1 LEVEPVRFR
10 GRSVV
15 WSVAAPTL
23 ALCALLLVTVAVAA
37 RALVHVQV
45 EANEAIDQA
54 LSAAEAAEQLEEVF
68 LECRGHLSD
77 YAITGRP
84 NEIERARLYGKENGA
99 RLVQIDSLHIS
110 ERGHALVAELRR
122 YTVALQNAL
131 DKFPISPSVDARDAA
146 VENVLAT
153 MLDPQ
158 ILSRA
163 REERELFVDALH
175 AARLQGAQVTTRAGW
190 ALLALGL
197 IGVVGGTLAGIG
209 IARSLR
215 RELVELSIPIRSAM
229 GSLDEVV
236 GPVQVF
242 SSDNFA
248 GLDSALDS
256 VALRVS
262 QVVERLQ
269 SAERQRLRNDQLA
282 ALGQLAAGL
291 AHELRNPL
299 TAMKTIVDAA
309 RRRDGN
315 ERMDERDLAV
325 LSEEISRLDA
335 SLQSFLD
342 YARPPQLAKCDVDL
356 GTVAEKTR
364 QLLSGRA
371 EQQAIRVA
379 IEQPQGPIDVRA
391 DPEQLRQL
399 LLNLSLNAFDAIG
412 HDGELAIR
420 IEPGE
425 RGGALVSVTDS
436 GGGISQAVRN
446 RLFDPFVS
454 TKESGTGLGL
464 TICRRIVEDHGGR
477 IDVADNP
484 SGGAVFTIWL
494 PADEANDA
502 HALGR

>member
-1 LEVEPVRFR
+1 VHFL

-23 ALCALLLVTVAVAA
+23 ALCGLLLITVAVAA
-37 RALVHVQV
+37 RALVRVQF
-45 EANEAIDQA
+45 EADEAIDQS

-84 NEIERARLYGKENGA
+84 NEIEQARKSGKDNDARLA
-99 RLVQIDSLHIS
+99 QIDGLHIS
-110 ERGHALVAELRR
+110 ERGHALVSELRR
-122 YTVALQNAL
+122 YTVALQGAL
-131 DKFPISPSVDARDAA
+131 DKIPISPSPYARDAA
-146 VENVLAT
+146 VERVLAT

-158 ILSRA
+158 ILSKA

-175 AARLQGAQVTTRAGW
+175 AARLHGAEVTTRAGW
-190 ALLALGL
+190 ALFGLGL
-197 IGVVGGTLAGIG
+197 VGVIGGTLAGFA

-248 GLDSALDS
+248 GLDAALDG
-256 VALRVS
+256 VAQRVS

-269 SAERQRLRNDQLA
+269 AAERQRLRNDQLA

-299 TAMKTIVDAA
+299 TAMKTIVDAG
-309 RRRDGN
+309 RRRGRDGTI
-315 ERMDERDLAV
+315 DERDLAV
-325 LSEEISRLDA
+325 LSEEIARLDT

-342 YARPPQLAKCDVDL
+342 YARPPQMAKCDVEL
-356 GTVAEKTR
+356 GSVAEKTR
-364 QLLSGRA
+364 QLLAGRS
-371 EQQAIRVA
+371 EQQSIRVS
-379 IEQPQGPIDVRA
+379 IDQPLEPVVVRA
-391 DPEQLRQL
+391 DPVQLRQL

-412 HDGELAIR
+412 HDGKLEIR
-420 IEPGE
+420 IRPAE
-425 RGGALVSVTDS
+425 RGGAVVTVTDS
-436 GGGISQAVRN
+436 GAGISQRVRD
-446 RLFDPFVS
+446 RLFEPFVS

-484 SGGAVFTIWL
+484 SGGAVFTVWL
-494 PADEANDA
+494 PASEANNADA
-502 HALGR
+502 ANR

>member
-1 LEVEPVRFR
+1 
-10 GRSVV
+10 
-15 WSVAAPTL
+15 
-23 ALCALLLVTVAVAA
+23 LLVTVAVAA
-37 RALVHVQV
+37 RALVRVQV
-45 EANEAIDQA
+45 EADEAIDQA

-77 YAITGRP
+77 YAITGRAG
-84 NEIERARLYGKENGA
+84 EIDQARRSGKENGA
-99 RLVQIDSLHIS
+99 RLVQIDGLHIS
-110 ERGHALVAELRR
+110 ERGHALVAELRG

-131 DKFPISPSVDARDAA
+131 DKIPLSPSVDARDAA
-146 VENVLAT
+146 VEGVLAT

-175 AARLQGAQVTTRAGW
+175 AARLHGAEVTTRAGW
-190 ALLALGL
+190 ALFGLGL
-197 IGVVGGTLAGIG
+197 VGVVGGALAGLG

-229 GSLDEVV
+229 GSLDEVA

-248 GLDSALDS
+248 GLDAALDS
-256 VALRVS
+256 VAQRVS

-309 RRRDGN
+309 RRHGRDGSI
-315 ERMDERDLAV
+315 DERDLAV
-325 LSEEISRLDA
+325 LSEEISRLDG

-342 YARPPQLAKCDVDL
+342 YARPPRIAKSDVDL
-356 GTVAEKTR
+356 GTVAEKTQ
-364 QLLSGRA
+364 QLLAGRA
-371 EQQAIRVA
+371 DQQSIR
-379 IEQPQGPIDVRA
+379 ISIQQPQGPVVVHA

-399 LLNLSLNAFDAIG
+399 LLNLSLNALDAIG
-412 HDGELAIR
+412 HDGKIEIR
-420 IEPGE
+420 IQPAE
-425 RGGALVSVTDS
+425 RGGAIVSVIDT
-436 GGGISQAVRN
+436 GAGIPRAVRD
-446 RLFDPFVS
+446 RLFEPFFS

-464 TICRRIVEDHGGR
+464 TTCRRIVEDHGGR

-484 SGGAVFTIWL
+484 SGGAVFTVWL
-494 PADEANDA
+494 PANESNNADA
-502 HALGR
+502 VDR

>member
-1 LEVEPVRFR
+1 VRFP
-10 GRSVV
+10 GRSAI

-23 ALCALLLVTVAVAA
+23 ALCALLLITVAVAA
-37 RALVHVQV
+37 RALVRVQR
-45 EANEAIDQA
+45 EADEAIDQA

-84 NEIERARLYGKENGA
+84 NEIERARQFGKENVA
-99 RLVQIDSLHIS
+99 RLVQIDSLRIS

-131 DKFPISPSVDARDAA
+131 DKIPLSASVDARDAA
-146 VENVLAT
+146 VERVLAT

-163 REERELFVDALH
+163 REERELFVNALH
-175 AARLQGAQVTTRAGW
+175 AARLHGAEVTTRAGW
-190 ALLALGL
+190 ALLLLGMV
-197 IGVVGGTLAGIG
+197 GVIGGTLAGFG
-209 IARSLR
+209 IARRLR
-215 RELVELSIPIRSAM
+215 RELVEMSIPIRSAM

-248 GLDSALDS
+248 GLDAALDS
-256 VALRVS
+256 VAQRVS

-269 SAERQRLRNDQLA
+269 AAERQRLRNDQLA

-299 TAMKTIVDAA
+299 TAMKTIVEAA
-309 RRRDGN
+309 RRPGRDGSI
-315 ERMDERDLAV
+315 DERDLAV
-325 LSEEISRLDA
+325 LSEEISRLDT

-342 YARPPQLAKCDVDL
+342 YARPPRIAKSDVDL

-364 QLLSGRA
+364 QLLAGRV
-371 EQQAIRVA
+371 EQQSICVL
-379 IEQPQGPIDVRA
+379 IEQPQGPVVVHA

-412 HDGELAIR
+412 HDGQIEIR
-420 IEPGE
+420 IQPGKQ
-425 RGGALVSVTDS
+425 GGAIVTVTDS
-436 GGGISQAVRN
+436 GAGISQAVRN
-446 RLFDPFVS
+446 RLFEPFVS

-484 SGGAVFTIWL
+484 SGGAVFTVWL
-494 PADEANDA
+494 PASESNDA
-502 HALGR
+502 DAVGR